1 MKIGTEMTTMSRRR
15 DMPGSHFRF
24 LSFRGWFSVCI
35 SLLFICFISRWI
47 MIQGASKG
55 LLDKEFGTWTGSE
68 RNKWALV
75 WSRRV

>member
-1 MKIGTEMTTMSRRR
+1 
-15 DMPGSHFRF
+15 
-24 LSFRGWFSVCI
+24 
-35 SLLFICFISRWI
+35 

-68 RNKWALV
+68 RDKWALV